1 MRGRG
6 ERGGRWGG
14 GGHALESGYC
24 RGLCVALWS
33 VAAPLLHSPAFFR
46 RFTSLLEGYRESNAG
61 ECLSSPSKSFLLVLQ
76 LVVRLATF
84 PARCSPWTAASP
96 TPMSSP
102 FPSTSS
108 VRITDSGSMVVRH
121 TAPRDPR
128 RPHLPGQ
135 ATASADHS
143 NASAGPSWKVIAAE
157 ITADVISAAILFWGA
172 KLLYK
177 WFDPA
182 EAARAAE
189 EKRQQEVRCGAVYG
203 GCVWT
208 CKQRVQW

>member
-1 MRGRG
+1 MGRRRPRIGVGVLPRSLRRTVVCSCASPPLPSVLSSLHFSIRGLPRI
-6 ERGGRWGG
+6 ERWG
-14 GGHALESGYC
+14 
-24 RGLCVALWS
+24 V
-33 VAAPLLHSPAFFR
+33 PLLALKVIFIGSS
-46 RFTSLLEGYRESNAG
+46 T
-61 ECLSSPSKSFLLVLQ
+61 CL
-76 LVVRLATF
+76 RLATF

-128 RPHLPGQ
+128 RPHLPGH
-135 ATASADHS
+135 ATSADPS